1 MHEFVILPHTSEVRI
16 KVSADSLQELFLAA
30 LEGMNSIIKNEF
42 TREMS
47 LMNYRDVIEVRSKDE
62 SMLLIDF
69 LSEILTLSHQYKA
82 IFHSV
87 NFKELNGTNLTA
99 DIEGDRVDGFDE
111 DIKAVTYTE
120 AEIIKNENGQFET
133 LIVFDI

>member
-1 MHEFVILPHTSEVRI
+1 MKAEG
-16 KVSADSLQELFLAA
+16 DSLQELFTAA
-30 LEGMNSIIKNEF
+30 LDGMNSIIKNKF
-42 TREMS
+42 NPEMS
-47 LMNYRDVIEVRSKDE
+47 LMNYKDVIEVSSNDV

-87 NFKELNGTNLTA
+87 IFKELGGTNLTA

-120 AEIIKNENGQFET
+120 AEIVKNEQNKFET
-133 LIVFDI
+133 VIVFDI